1 MLFYFAKVLTETGP
15 GLSITYVYIKIIYI
29 SFNFFIDYR
38 NQVVKKWFL
47 SYPKKLSNNFC
58 VCQPPYKLNFI
69 FYLYFLLYF
78 QKLKSYR

>member
-47 SYPKKLSNNFC
+47 SYPKKKTKQLLC
-58 VCQPPYKLNFI
+58 VSAS
-69 FYLYFLLYF
+69 LY
-78 QKLKSYR
+78 S

>member
-29 SFNFFIDYR
+29 SFNFFFIDYR

-47 SYPKKLSNNFC
+47 SYPKKTKQQLLC
-58 VCQPPYKLNFI
+58 VSASL
-69 FYLYFLLYF
+69 
-78 QKLKSYR
+78 